1 MDLLSFDQEEINIK
15 RYKMISKIG
24 SNFVYEVENKESCE
38 SSTAKIF
45 DCGND
50 EKRVNQIIN
59 DHEIN
64 KILRFF
70 QN

>member
-38 SSTAKIF
+38 SYVAKIF
-45 DCGND
+45 DRQSNHQ
-50 EKRVNQIIN
+50 RPR
-59 DHEIN
+59 N
-64 KILRFF
+64 K
-70 QN
+70 